1 MTSYRI
7 PMGSSARIQIAV
19 LLCGICSVSAYA
31 AEDDGAA
38 RQHFLAA
45 QQAQNA
51 GQLDYAAD
59 EYRKVI
65 QLAPQA
71 AEAWASLGLVYNAQ
85 RKYADSAKA
94 LSAAEK
100 LKPGLP
106 GVSLYIG
113 IDYLRQHQAALAI
126 PHLQHAVRVE
136 PKNEQVYTWLTE
148 AYTDEGKLDA
158 AIDSLHKATLLFA
171 TDPVLLLDLSR
182 LYRRAANE
190 QIAQVLRDASGPL
203 RHQIFADIYKDE
215 HFWQNARAHYY
226 KALEEDPHW
235 PGAHFGIGEI
245 AFANKQLD
253 AASVEYRKEL
263 QIDPHSGD
271 AMARLAEIALLQG
284 SPTEALHLF
293 SSAISFSPDQAA
305 HAVGLPPS
313 YPPEQIQWSDD
324 VREQL
329 RRSIPTLTSM
339 PPGPAR
345 SLALALV
352 NLRLGNTDE
361 YAAAWNDFVAQR
373 PATDLLRPY
382 NLAVQKYD
390 RMDLDGAQA
399 AFRSWIAVHPGDERA
414 RYLLGRTW
422 QTLSFSTLAKLL
434 SSSPD
439 SYPAHEAM
447 AEIYRENQKS
457 DRALDEYALAEH
469 MAPDA
474 PGLHLAMGTLL
485 LELHRPDDALKELQA
500 EVTLNPDSVGANK
513 QIGQIYLDRSDS
525 VRAIPYLQRA
535 VQQDGN
541 LWSARQQLGK
551 AYYLQ
556 KDFAQAASQLQAV
569 LAHDSDGSAH
579 FQLGLVYKALG
590 QNQKA
595 KEEFDVSRT
604 IKIRSLAHAETEL
617 STFQSLSQ

>member
-7 PMGSSARIQIAV
+7 PTGRSARIPIAL
-19 LLCGICSVSAYA
+19 LLCGTCLASTYA

-51 GQLDYAAD
+51 GQLDHAVD

-65 QLAPQA
+65 QLAPEA

-113 IDYLRQHQAALAI
+113 IDYLREHQAALAV
-126 PHLQHAVRVE
+126 PHLQQAVRIE
-136 PKNEQVYTWLTE
+136 PQNERVYTWLTE

-158 AIDSLHKATLLFA
+158 AIDSLHKATLLFSA
-171 TDPVLLLDLSR
+171 DPVLLLDLSR

-190 QIAQVLRDASGPL
+190 QIAQVLRDAAGPL
-203 RHQIFADIYKDE
+203 RHQVFGDIYKDE

-226 KALEEDPHW
+226 KALEEDPRW
-235 PGAHFGIGEI
+235 LGAHFGIGEV
-245 AFANKQLD
+245 AFANQQPG
-253 AASVEYRKEL
+253 AAADEYRREL
-263 QIDPHSGD
+263 QIDPHSG
-271 AMARLAEIALLQG
+271 AALARLAEIALLQG
-284 SPTEALHLF
+284 SPAEALHLL
-293 SSAISFSPDQAA
+293 SSAISFAPDQAT

-324 VREQL
+324 AREQL
-329 RRSIPTLTSM
+329 RRSIPALAST

-352 NLRLGNTDE
+352 NLRLGNTNE
-361 YAAAWNDFVAQR
+361 SAAAWNDFVVYR
-373 PATDLLRPY
+373 PAISSHRPY
-382 NLAVQKYD
+382 DIAVQKYD
-390 RMDLDGAQA
+390 RMDLDGAEA
-399 AFRSWIAVHPGDERA
+399 AFHSWLAVHPDDEHA

-447 AEIYRENQKS
+447 AEIYRENQKNDS
-457 DRALDEYALAEH
+457 ALDEYALAEH

-474 PGLHLAMGTLL
+474 PGLHLAIGTLL
-485 LELHRPDDALKELQA
+485 LEMHRPDDALKELQA
-500 EVTLNPDSVGANK
+500 ELGINPDSPGANR
-513 QIGQIYLDRSDS
+513 QIGQIYLDRSDPAE
-525 VRAIPYLQRA
+525 AIPFLQRA
-535 VQQDGN
+535 VQQDGKQ
-541 LWSARQQLGK
+541 WSARQQLGK

-556 KDFAQAASQLQAV
+556 KDYAQAASQLQPV
-569 LAHDSDGSAH
+569 LAHDSDGAAH

-595 KEEFDVSRT
+595 KEQFEISRT
-604 IKIRSLAHAETEL
+604 IKIRSLAHAEAEL
-617 STFQSLSQ
+617 STFQNLSQ